1 MQKKKQQTS
10 QRASNKS
17 PQHPGKACHQCSGM
31 KEGKE
36 MASSEKFVLL
46 VLSQALQ
53 GLDLLLKTFAVL
65 SECSCW
71 ETFLLIPA
79 SRHQ

>member
-1 MQKKKQQTS
+1 
-10 QRASNKS
+10 
-17 PQHPGKACHQCSGM
+17 
-31 KEGKE
+31 
-36 MASSEKFVLL
+36 MASSEKFLLL